1 MDNIIIK
8 HISTITICQRSEG
21 TDFSAIEIKPAA
33 SPLVSMT
40 NRILR
45 HENTSGELLMAH
57 QFEWKDM
64 FSPGTF
70 FLVKGEFEDVN
81 SGTKILGTYD
91 LLADKFVE
99 EVIYS

>member
-21 TDFSAIEIKPAA
+21 TDFSAIEIKPAT

-45 HENTSGELLMAH
+45 HENTTELLMACK
-57 QFEWKDM
+57 FDWKDI
-64 FSPGTF
+64 FLPGTF
-70 FLVKGEFEDVN
+70 FLVKGEFEDVKT
-81 SGTKILGTYD
+81 GAKIMGVYD

-99 EVIYS
+99 EVVYS